1 MSGKIT
7 AAILIIGSVCVL
19 MAGCRARPGA
29 GAQSPAVTSTEE
41 EQVSA
46 TEEENI
52 VTGIITGVMAQ
63 EIRESNS
70 GVIMLDVRNPDEY
83 NSGHVEGAILIPVG
97 ELESRL
103 SELPDKDAIIILYC
117 RSGMRSAS
125 AFIILANNGY
135 TNVYDMQRASNWP
148 GDLVEE

>member
-1 MSGKIT
+1 M
-7 AAILIIGSVCVL
+7 
-19 MAGCRARPGA
+19 
-29 GAQSPAVTSTEE
+29 
-41 EQVSA
+41 
-46 TEEENI
+46 
-52 VTGIITGVMAQ
+52 TGIITGVMAQ